1 MKKFGPRR
9 NPGSFFGKTVAFGSL
24 LLYTVGGAAPQRLCR
39 PSESEGG
46 YYLWNLPS
54 VICKGGVAMAS
65 FQDVILLLDLIVN
78 TITLVVLIY
87 GQKK

>member
-1 MKKFGPRR
+1 
-9 NPGSFFGKTVAFGSL
+9 
-24 LLYTVGGAAPQRLCR
+24 
-39 PSESEGG
+39 
-46 YYLWNLPS
+46 
-54 VICKGGVAMAS
+54 MAS

>member
-1 MKKFGPRR
+1 M
-9 NPGSFFGKTVAFGSL
+9 V
-24 LLYTVGGAAPQRLCR
+24 
-39 PSESEGG
+39 
-46 YYLWNLPS
+46 
-54 VICKGGVAMAS
+54 S